1 MTPYWTTPDWSTLP
15 LPSRP
20 RLWFY
25 PEIKIK
31 GYNTL
36 FTNECGS
43 GKLRILAV
51 YFLILKKYCFGF
63 FRAEKHVTDRHF
75 RPASG
80 RSKQNIKIG
89 QTVAV
94 PGPGQGQRQDAASRC
109 RQRTVFDFKTR

>member
-1 MTPYWTTPDWSTLP
+1 
-15 LPSRP
+15 
-20 RLWFY
+20 
-25 PEIKIK
+25 
-31 GYNTL
+31 L

-80 RSKQNIKIG
+80 RFEQNIKIG

-94 PGPGQGQRQDAASRC
+94 PGPGQGQDAASR
-109 RQRTVFDFKTR
+109 RRGSLPMPLNGRR